1 MTSQDVYDAVYDS
14 CVRALTPPLGDAPV
28 VPVIRAY
35 QDAQVPA
42 GTYIAIDDAPRW
54 ELLGRHSDMG
64 TDGTTQEL
72 GFDYEVTVSIWE
84 GRGRG
89 DHIRAIVE
97 NLSRRDERTLLR
109 IAGLV
114 VTRPGVIL
122 QVPNLVDKSRW
133 HYQSKVEVVF
143 GCFRAI
149 EDAVA
154 SIAVVEVVGDVEST
168 HLEQTIQI

>member
-14 CVRALTPPLGDAPV
+14 CVRALTPPLGEAPV
-28 VPVIRAY
+28 APVIRAY

-54 ELLGRHSDMG
+54 ETLGRVSEMG
-64 TDGTTQEL
+64 TDGEVQEL

-89 DHIRAIVE
+89 DHVRTILE
-97 NLSRRDERTLLR
+97 NFSRRDERELLR

-114 VTRPGVIL
+114 VVRPGVIL
-122 QVPNLVDKSRW
+122 QVPNLVDKTRW
-133 HYQSKVEVVF
+133 HYQSKIEVVF

-154 SIAVVEVVGDVEST
+154 SIEVVEVVGDVEDT
-168 HLEQTIQI
+168 HLEQTIEI